1 MKINYNL
8 DRYKMN
14 KRKNIFLK
22 SELSKEEQD
31 KDRSKFHIIPVPL
44 EKTVSFG
51 KGTSKGPEKI
61 IYASNELERYTGKS
75 EPCSEG
81 IFTHPLLNCNMPLQD
96 IMTNIQKLTKEV
108 SSKNKIPITIGGEH
122 SITYGAING
131 IFQGLKLKHKNEIG
145 IIQIDA
151 HADLRK
157 NYENEKHSH
166 ASVMYLL
173 GKEKYKIAQFG
184 VRALSLEE
192 VKNRSY
198 FDITFIDAETIHQ
211 NKEVKLPTNFPT
223 KIYISFDVD
232 GLDPSIM
239 PATGT
244 PVPGGLGYYESLNML
259 KNLIKGKEVVGFDVV
274 ELAPI
279 DGFQA
284 YDFTAASIVYKIMEL
299 INLNIK

>member
-1 MKINYNL
+1 
-8 DRYKMN
+8 MN

-96 IMTNIQKLTKEV
+96 IMTSIQKLTKEV
-108 SSKNKIPITIGGEH
+108 SSKNKIPITLGGEH

-198 FDITFIDAETIHQ
+198 FDITFIDAETIHH

-299 INLNIK
+299 INLNVK